1 MSILLLTRTLWGE
14 PPRLRHQV
22 AQLLLDSGQR
32 VLFAER
38 PMLFGT
44 PGFLARQHVRA
55 RSEQLLLLPQQ
66 DLVHHQ
72 LRFVPVLHQLNAAWA
87 HTALQRVLAQRPA
100 SGPHQ
105 LEQVINFNYDAFWL
119 RRLFPSLPITTIIN
133 DDFEAL
139 SRFPFHGHLTWALAR
154 TCAMSDRV
162 LAVSHPLLERLSRW
176 CDPELFLPWA
186 GAPYAAPPAQGA
198 RNVVLFWGF
207 INDRMDQEVILQT
220 LPALREAGYKLRFVG
235 PVQPSGAQLKQ
246 RLCSEP
252 AVEWQE
258 SCSFD
263 ELDTADCC
271 AALIPYRLDCPGVEA
286 IQLSNKALQL
296 LSRGLP
302 LIISAMPHFHQ
313 APYVLPYGSS
323 DYPSLSA
330 AIHSAAARFAALQP
344 AIASFVAA
352 NGPKQRL
359 EQLLGLAAS

>member
-1 MSILLLTRTLWGE
+1 MSILLLTRTLWSE

-22 AQLLLDSGQR
+22 AQLLLNQGHT

-38 PMLFGT
+38 PALLGT
-44 PGFLARQHVRA
+44 TAFMARQRV
-55 RSEQLLLLPQQ
+55 RSEGDQLLLLPQR

-72 LRFVPVLHQLNAAWA
+72 LRVLPALHDLNGAWA
-87 HTALQRVLAQRPA
+87 GAPLERVLAQLARGGSQP
-100 SGPHQ
+100 

-119 RRLFPSLPITTIIN
+119 RRLFPSLRITTIIN

-139 SRFPFHGHLTWALAR
+139 SRLPFRSHLTWALAR

-162 LAVSHPLLERLSRW
+162 LAVSQPLLERLSRW

-186 GAPYAAPPAQGA
+186 SEPYAAPPAQGT

-207 INDRMDQEVILQT
+207 INDRLDQDVILQA
-220 LPALREAGYKLRFVG
+220 LPALRQAGFRLRFVG
-235 PVQPSGAQLKQ
+235 PVQPSGAELQQ
-246 RLCSEP
+246 RLRSEP
-252 AVEWQE
+252 AVEWQGP
-258 SCSFD
+258 CAFA
-263 ELDTADCC
+263 ELDTTDCC

-313 APYVLPYGSS
+313 ASYVLPYGSS
-323 DYPSLSA
+323 AYPSLST
-330 AIHSAAARFAALQP
+330 AICSAAARFAALQP
-344 AIASFVAA
+344 AMAAFVAA
-352 NGPKQRL
+352 NGPQQRL
-359 EQLLGLAAS
+359 AQLLGSAVV